1 MNLKIKIYIKHL
13 DSGEVKV
20 REFNTTMSNY
30 KKLMKKMDSK
40 KIEFGLQIVD
50 IKKVEA

>member
-1 MNLKIKIYIKHL
+1 MIRLKILIKHL
-13 DSGEVKV
+13 DTNEVRV
-20 REFNTTMSNY
+20 REFNTTISNY